1 MERTNN
7 YRIQAQQARELFLT
21 YDQNTLIRKLHL
33 KWDETYLYVPML
45 HDIYRVHRAT
55 GSLERRAGDTW
66 VDANTFNEV
75 LTLFDLLCDSR
86 EDRYL
91 SGRWKNMT
99 SFGLMFHQNLLEG
112 ARDPWAEKFQA
123 DTESFRNAC
132 IALGGVPLPNG
143 DVSYAIELFD
153 GLSIGVQLWLGDEEF
168 PPNLRFLWD
177 ENALMYIRYETMF
190 YAKALLLD
198 KISEEM
204 AHGIK
209 AGDRS

>member
-7 YRIQAQQARELFLT
+7 YLLQAQQARDLFLT
-21 YDQNTLIRKLHL
+21 YDQNALIRKLHL

-45 HDIYRVHRAT
+45 HDIYRVHRLT
-55 GSLERRAGDTW
+55 GSLERQAGDTW

-123 DTESFRNAC
+123 DLEGFRNAC

-143 DVSYAIELFD
+143 DAAYAIELFD
-153 GLSIGVQLWLGDEEF
+153 GLSIVVQLWLGDEEF

-177 ENALMYIRYETMF
+177 ENAGMYIRYETMF

-198 KISEEM
+198 KIAGEM
-204 AHGIK
+204 GR
-209 AGDRS
+209 G

>member
-7 YRIQAQQARELFLT
+7 YLIQVQQAKGLFLA
-21 YDQNTLIRKLHL
+21 YDQEALIRKFSLAF
-33 KWDETYLYVPML
+33 DESCLYVTML
-45 HDIYRVHRAT
+45 HTPYRIRRST
-55 GSLERRAGDTW
+55 GDLEKQRHGVW
-66 VDANTFNEV
+66 EDANTFDEV

-123 DTESFRNAC
+123 SLPLFREAC
-132 IALGGVPLPNG
+132 LSLGGQPMASG
-143 DVSYAIELFD
+143 DAAYAIELFD

-177 ENALMYIRYETMF
+177 ENATMYIRYETMF
-190 YAKALLLD
+190 YARSLLLD
-198 KISEEM
+198 RIAEEM
-204 AHGIK
+204 A
-209 AGDRS
+209 AGAQGKQRS